1 MEEKKENK
9 LFDKI
14 KETALGLIRNP
25 KKMMPSIVLAAIW
38 LVFSIMSVAGAN
50 LPILRFLYTLTYS
63 NGGMFGGLFG
73 AIGGIFGKAVF
84 AACVTGIVNAVIAKK
99 NPLKNIS
106 KEMKGIFVGGLDSA
120 MPVVMGGGMG
130 ILLYW
135 FFNVTSS
142 PVNCAVAVAGAVTA
156 LTALMS
162 KKGLF
167 FTGVFKLLEKL
178 SKGKAPSK
186 MMVTRV
192 LTGFAAGFALS
203 LPLTFIR
210 SRLLLFLLGLILTA
224 GSIVFYNI
232 KHNNPNKAMA
242 AALLMFM
249 IMSSLLPVSAKAEFF
264 DDVENAVPYR
274 GRLTYTHDSENKYG
288 QPFPDL
294 MDFDGDGYI
303 TWNDLE
309 LQKKLSHDPDLLDR
323 YDHAAASY
331 IMALLTGLAGAGAGA
346 VGGAMGAGASALAE
360 LGGDLAWTVG
370 DSGSDNDGD
379 GNGNGDDIPE
389 GEKVDWD
396 VTGGMNDVTKD
407 NPFIKRDAAGD
418 LVVKDP
424 VTGNELHYSSNGD
437 GTYTNLDTGGTS
449 TENDMA
455 DYVNHRIEHYDL
467 YMQDEIAKNKAIAE
481 QRAKN
486 GELSQLAKDAAA
498 EKAAMREQWA
508 MEDKQRAYV
517 DKLKEQYGYYNEQ
530 NLMNKLAEDQM
541 KNEIES
547 YEHIELE
554 DEYKK
559 SQEYCET
566 VEKVADKSIDVL
578 AEVTGDEGK
587 AIKNAYTFT
596 KSTLAKGSEAF
607 AEGRSVTGGLVQ
619 GAFEGGINVMQNKA
633 NSPTEKFIANVGG
646 DMAKA
651 GVDAKIK
658 GENVGE
664 KMAGAG
670 GMAALNTGIDVGFD
684 MVGDAVKSVAGGTD
698 VVKNVMDTDLTK
710 NTMIDATKTLIA
722 GQTKDTVDKAFK
734 SGDDD

>member
-1 MEEKKENK
+1 MKEKKNNDFITK
-9 LFDKI
+9 VKDTATDLI
-14 KETALGLIRNP
+14 KNP
-25 KKMMPSIVLAAIW
+25 KKMLPSIVLAGIW
-38 LVFSIMSVAGAN
+38 LIFSIMSVAGAN

-84 AACVTGIVNAVIAKK
+84 AACVTGLVNAVIAKK
-99 NPLKNIS
+99 NPFKNLPGELKGAFN
-106 KEMKGIFVGGLDSA
+106 GGLDA
-120 MPVVMGGGMG
+120 IMPVVMGGGFG

-135 FFNVTSS
+135 FFNVTAS
-142 PVNCAVAVAGAVTA
+142 PVNCAVAVAGALTA
-156 LTALMS
+156 LTSLMS
-162 KKGLF
+162 RNGLF
-167 FTGVFKLLEKL
+167 FTGVFKLLKAI
-178 SKGKAPSK
+178 SQGKAPSK

-192 LTGFAAGFALS
+192 LSGFAAGFAVS

-210 SRLLLFLLGLILTA
+210 SRLLLFLLGVALIAA
-224 GSIVFYNI
+224 GIVYYNV
-232 KHNNPNKAMA
+232 KHNKPTQAMA
-242 AALLMFM
+242 SALLMFM
-249 IMSSLLPVSAKAEFF
+249 IMSCLLPVSARAEFF
-264 DDVENAVPYR
+264 DDVEKAVPYR
-274 GRLTYTHDSENKYG
+274 GRLTYTNGTENKYG

-323 YDHAAASY
+323 YDHGAASY
-331 IMALLTGLAGAGAGA
+331 IAALLTGVAGAGAGA

-360 LGGDLAWTVG
+360 LSGDMSWTVG
-370 DSGSDNDGD
+370 DAGSDHGDDGD
-379 GNGNGDDIPE
+379 GDDIPE

-396 VTGGMNDVTKD
+396 VTGGMNDVTKE
-407 NPFIKRDAAGD
+407 NPFIKRDTAGD

-424 VTGNELHYSSNGD
+424 VTGNEFLYTSNGD
-437 GTYTNLDTGGTS
+437 GTYTNLSTGGTS
-449 TENDMA
+449 TETDMA
-455 DYVNHRIEHYDL
+455 DYVNHRIEHYDQ
-467 YMQDEIAKNKAIAE
+467 YVQDEITKNRAIEE

-486 GELSQLAKDAAA
+486 GELSQYAKDAAA
-498 EKAAMREQWA
+498 ETAAMREQWA
-508 MEDKQRAYV
+508 MEDKQKAYV

-530 NLMNKLAEDQM
+530 NLMNKLAEEQM

-578 AEVTGDEGK
+578 AEVTGEEGK

-596 KSTLAKGSEAF
+596 KSTLAKGSEAY

-633 NSPTEKFIANVGG
+633 DSPTEKFIANVGG

-651 GVDAKIK
+651 GVDAMVK

-684 MVGDAVKSVAGGTD
+684 MAGGVVKSVAGGND
-698 VVKNVMDTDLTK
+698 VVKTVMKTDITK
-710 NTMIDATKTLIA
+710 DSAIDAAKTFIA
-722 GQTKDTVDKAFK
+722 GETKDAVDKAFK
-734 SGDDD
+734 TGDDD